1 MRLKK
6 LLVGSV
12 LALLVAGTLYVAA
25 PLYLAALGNF
35 LIKSDPVTKA
45 DAIIVL
51 NGDNRRD
58 ERLLHA
64 IQLWHKGVAPRVL
77 LSVFFD
83 DWQTAEDYAP
93 WRHAMKRNLI
103 PRDALVVV
111 NIPGDSTKEESVLL
125 RSYVL
130 AHGYH
135 AVVIVSS
142 SYHTRRVKRVYAR
155 EWAKTGPQFSVSASS
170 DFQFHPDSWWTR
182 RTDSRVFFLEFTKTL
197 WYAVA
202 E

>member
-6 LLVGSV
+6 LLVGTV
-12 LALLVAGTLYVAA
+12 LAVLLAGILYVAA
-25 PLYLAALGNF
+25 PLYLTALGNF
-35 LIKSDPVTKA
+35 LITSDPVTKA
-45 DAIIVL
+45 DAILVL

-64 IQLWHKGVAPRVL
+64 IELWRSGVAPRVL

-83 DWQTAEDYAP
+83 DWQTAEDYTP
-93 WRHAMKRNLI
+93 WRHAMKRDLI
-103 PRDALVVV
+103 PREALVLVD
-111 NIPGDSTKEESVLL
+111 IPADSTKEEAQLL
-125 RSYVL
+125 RSYL
-130 AHGYH
+130 LTHGYH

-142 SYHTRRVKRVYAR
+142 NYHTRRVKRVFAR
-155 EWAKTGPQFSVSASS
+155 EWAKTGPEFSVSASS

-182 RTDSRVFFLEFTKTL
+182 RTDSRVFFFEFTKTV